1 MALAASEPGSNLAA
15 RRRDALLK
23 EQWEYTLR
31 TGPEVASLLGEKRY
45 NDKVTDFSQAVLDTG
60 LETTPTA

>member
-15 RRRDALLK
+15 RRMDALLK
-23 EQWEYTLR
+23 EQCEYTLCR
-31 TGPEVASLLGEKRY
+31 GPEVASLLGDKRY

-60 LETTPTA
+60 LKTTPTA